1 MLCRDYCWW
10 RSSPI
15 YYGLSLPEPLFTMS
29 LTSGSVMGDSTTV
42 SDGRANAGCH
52 RGKQK
57 AVSKS
62 AIKSEI
68 KSSSQIVPA
77 VIQQMP
83 RIEKELLPDDA
94 QARSQGGAATS
105 IAAFIF
111 TGEL

>member
-57 AVSKS
+57 DVSKS
-62 AIKSEI
+62 AIKSEPRAHLRLSRQ
-68 KSSSQIVPA
+68 SSSRCRASKKNCCQT
-77 VIQQMP
+77 MP
-83 RIEKELLPDDA
+83 KREAKAALLRPLLL
-94 QARSQGGAATS
+94 SS
-105 IAAFIF
+105 S
-111 TGEL
+111 TGEP